1 MKFINYKDILSR
13 VKRFN
18 YKDTLSRVKEFN
30 YKDPNAYILLL
41 KDPKFL
47 RAFIAVAIFFIALA
61 FLKSCIFKPKQVP
74 IPPRPVQ
81 TALVIKKDVPIYI
94 ESFGTLSAMEDV
106 DIQSQVTGK
115 ITSVNFT
122 EGDEVSKGDTLFVID
137 TSEYI
142 AKLQKAEASLAQDM
156 AELKLNTDNLKRN
169 KALVEKDLISKQDFE
184 SFQTE
189 VEASKATVELDKANV
204 DLAKIDLGYCYVQSP
219 IDGLT
224 GKRQVDPGNIVTANS
239 GSILV
244 NIKSVDPYYLD
255 FTISERS
262 LADLLDAKSK
272 GALKVVVRPEGIQ
285 DNEVE
290 GELVF
295 LDNTVD
301 DATGTIFLRAI
312 ISNKDRKLWAGQFVT
327 VHLILKIDK
336 DAILAPYAA
345 VRIGQK
351 GHYLFAVTNENKAD
365 LRLLTVGMREDD
377 YIIVDD
383 GVKEGEKVVTVG
395 EIGLSPGVP
404 VIDVTKKNTDIKESK

>member
-1 MKFINYKDILSR
+1 MKFFNYKDLLSR
-13 VKRFN
+13 AKAFN
-18 YKDTLSRVKEFN
+18 YKDTS
-30 YKDPNAYILLL
+30 AYIRLL

-47 RAFIAVAIFFIALA
+47 KALIAVAIFFIALV

-74 IPPRPVQ
+74 IPLRPVQ
-81 TALVIKKDVPIYI
+81 TASVIKKDVPIYI
-94 ESFGTLSAMEDV
+94 ESFGTISALENV

-115 ITSVNFT
+115 IKSVNFT
-122 EGDEVSKGDTLFVID
+122 EGDEVSKGDLLFVID
-137 TSEYI
+137 TSEYA
-142 AKLQKAEASLAQDM
+142 AKLQKAEASLAQDI

-169 KALVEKDLISKQDFE
+169 KTLVERDLISKQDFE

-189 VEASKATVELDKANV
+189 VEAGKAAVELNKANV

-239 GSILV
+239 GRVLV

-272 GALKVVVRPEGIQ
+272 GALKVVVRPEGDK

-301 DATGTIFLRAI
+301 DTTGTIFLRAI
-312 ISNKDRKLWAGQFVT
+312 ISNKNRKLWAGQFVT
-327 VHLILKIDK
+327 VYLILKIDK

-351 GHYLFAVTNENKAD
+351 GHYLFAITDENKAD
-365 LRLLTVGMREDD
+365 LRLLTVGMRDDD
-377 YIIVDD
+377 YIIVEK
-383 GVKEGEKVVTVG
+383 GVKEGEKVVVVG
-395 EIGLSPGVP
+395 ELGLSPGAEV
-404 VIDVTKKNTDIKESK
+404 VDVTKNNTDNKEDK